1 MSLQT
6 KVFRKPRALCAWG
19 CFRERNRGEKR
30 WKKADAES
38 QEQNEK
44 LQQRKYHFQ
53 LQPFNI
59 ERNTSVPGLDDLF
72 SDKKIVK

>member
-6 KVFRKPRALCAWG
+6 KDLENLELCV
-19 CFRERNRGEKR
+19 REDAPEK
-30 WKKADAES
+30 KDGPAES

>member
-1 MSLQT
+1 MLQ
-6 KVFRKPRALCAWG
+6 RKKDGP
-19 CFRERNRGEKR
+19 
-30 WKKADAES
+30 AES

-59 ERNTSVPGLDDLF
+59 EKNTSVPGLYDLF
-72 SDKKIVK
+72 SDKKFVK

>member
-1 MSLQT
+1 MREDAPEKET
-6 KVFRKPRALCAWG
+6 EVRKDGP
-19 CFRERNRGEKR
+19 
-30 WKKADAES
+30 AES

-72 SDKKIVK
+72 SDKKLLNKIC

>member
-1 MSLQT
+1 MREDAPEKET
-6 KVFRKPRALCAWG
+6 EVRKDGP
-19 CFRERNRGEKR
+19 
-30 WKKADAES
+30 AES

-59 ERNTSVPGLDDLF
+59 ERNASVPGLDDLF
-72 SDKKIVK
+72 SDKNIVE

>member
-1 MSLQT
+1 MRMLQ
-6 KVFRKPRALCAWG
+6 RKKDGP
-19 CFRERNRGEKR
+19 
-30 WKKADAES
+30 AES

-59 ERNTSVPGLDDLF
+59 ERNASVPGLDDLF
-72 SDKKIVK
+72 SDKNIVE